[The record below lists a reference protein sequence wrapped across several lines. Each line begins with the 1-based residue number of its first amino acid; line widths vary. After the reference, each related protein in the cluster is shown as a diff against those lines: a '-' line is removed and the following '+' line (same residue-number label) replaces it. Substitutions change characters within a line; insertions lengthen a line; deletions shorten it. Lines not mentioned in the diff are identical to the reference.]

1 MNGRLLGPKE
11 LHPGDVLD
19 NPADRGMAQADG
31 VADVPQRMAVVERFD
46 HLLVPD
52 LLGLFE
58 LIPAGFELVLRLDE
72 VLERIVRHALSV
84 NPPFHLWRSDL

>member
-1 MNGRLLGPKE
+1 MNARSLGPKE

-19 NPADRGMAQADG
+19 NPADRGMTQADG
-31 VADVPQRMAVVERFD
+31 VADVPQRVAVVERFD

-52 LLGLFE
+52 PLGPFE
-58 LIPAGFELVLRLDE
+58 LIPAGFELVLRIDE

-84 NPPFHLWRSDL
+84 NAPFHLWRFDR